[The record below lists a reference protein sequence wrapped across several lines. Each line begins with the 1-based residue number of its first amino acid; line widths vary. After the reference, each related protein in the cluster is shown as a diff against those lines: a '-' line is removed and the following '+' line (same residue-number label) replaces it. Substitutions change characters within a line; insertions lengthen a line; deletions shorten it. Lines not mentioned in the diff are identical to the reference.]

1 MRYAVP
7 VSNGKLAAH
16 FGHCEHFALIDV
28 NEANTEIVHKELVT
42 SPEHQPGLLP
52 PWLAEQGV
60 TAVIAGGMGSRA
72 QMLFTE
78 NRIQVVL
85 GALQDDPET
94 AVLDHMK
101 GTLATGDNACDH

>member
-28 NEANTEIVHKELVT
+28 DESSREIVRKELVT

-60 TAVIAGGMGSRA
+60 SAVIAGGMGSRA
-72 QMLFTE
+72 QMIFSE

-85 GALQDDPET
+85 GALQDDPEI
-94 AVLDHMK
+94 AVLEHIR
-101 GTLATGDNACDH
+101 GTLATGDNVCDH